1 MLVAVVLNTTGQT
14 IIDKKVG
21 PLNANPSTLSSLWVI
36 VSVVTLGVA
45 LIEAARASPRT
56 LVVTWTSIHTN
67 CLVPTAK
74 KLTVYIISALAYTL
88 KVRLSLIC
96 FQATHLEIAIVASL
110 FANSGLIYMCTC
122 GIERVPNMLTRLRQ
136 GR

>member
-21 PLNANPSTLSSLWVI
+21 SLDADSATLSSLWVI
-36 VSVVTLGVA
+36 VSVITLGIA
-45 LIEAARASPRT
+45 LIEATWAAPGT
-56 LVVTWTSIHTN
+56 LVVAWTSIHTN

-74 KLTVYIISALAYTL
+74 KFTVYIITALANTL
-88 KVRLSLIC
+88 NVRLSLIC
-96 FQATHLEIAIVASL
+96 FPATHLEIAIVASL
-110 FANSGLIYMCTC
+110 LANSGLIYMCTC